1 MSRCR
6 FLANRAGAAA
16 AEMALI
22 LPFVLVLLFGGLE
35 AGHFIWT
42 HHKLV
47 QGVRDGARFASRIE
61 VQQVCRDGAVVLSE
75 ARIDQIKL
83 VTRTGQLVDP
93 DARPRVIGWDDSEVN
108 VDVQC
113 NAFVDTGI
121 YRELDERGPLVTVSA
136 PAVPYPSLFG
146 LFGILGPQFR
156 MTAQS
161 RAAVIGL

>member
-1 MSRCR
+1 MNRRR
-6 FLANRAGAAA
+6 FLADHAGAAA

-35 AGHFIWT
+35 AGNFIWT

-61 VQQVCRDGAVVLSE
+61 VQQVCRNGAVILD
-75 ARIDQIKL
+75 ADRIADIKRI
-83 VTRTGQLVDP
+83 TRTGQLTDA
-93 DARPRVIGWDDSEVN
+93 DARPRIIGWDDAEVS
-108 VDVQC
+108 VDVEC

-136 PAVPYPSLFG
+136 TVPYPSLFG
-146 LFGILGPQFR
+146 LFGILGPQYR